1 MQLTKAGV
9 AHWLRENWTYLLLVG
24 AVALYFVLRTS
35 PTEGI
40 DSLQALEASTQAG
53 QPVVLEFYTNF

>member
-1 MQLTKAGV
+1 MPLNVTGV
-9 AHWLRENWTYLLLVG
+9 ANWLRENWTYLLLVAAIG
-24 AVALYFVLRTS
+24 LYFMLRTS

-40 DSLQALEASTQAG
+40 DSLQALEASLQAG